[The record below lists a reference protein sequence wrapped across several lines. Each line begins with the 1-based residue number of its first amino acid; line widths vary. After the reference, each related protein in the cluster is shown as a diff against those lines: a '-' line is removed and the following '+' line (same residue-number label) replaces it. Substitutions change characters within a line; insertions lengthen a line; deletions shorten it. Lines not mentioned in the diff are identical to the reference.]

1 MYAICV
7 RVDLGGDCFRQ
18 VLLEQLLDLGHVR
31 AAVDSPRDLAVDHED
46 ERRKLLDHEV
56 ADQPGMLVG
65 VDTPYVQA
73 FALLPGDVREQ
84 ALHPAGGAG
93 GRARKEDQHGRR
105 RIAHYPFLLR
115 WTPARN

>member
-1 MYAICV
+1 
-7 RVDLGGDCFRQ
+7 

-31 AAVDSPRDLAVDHED
+31 PAVDAPRDLAVDHQD
-46 ERRKLLDHEV
+46 ERRNLLDPEF

-65 VDTPYVQA
+65 VDTLHAQA
-73 FALLPGDVREQ
+73 FALFPGDVREQ

-105 RIAHYPFLLR
+105 RIAHCLFLLR
-115 WTPARN
+115 